1 MKQITLSEQIIQEIR
16 QKGKKRLI
24 WSIVKTLLVYGI
36 GLTALF
42 LTGGQSDLFNPTDS
56 PIWFWSVFAIILIFP
71 IWKFQIYKAFRF
83 AFRGEVVELEN
94 TTRLGGKKGEIEG
107 YIRKGDISEMGRI
120 DVCVVTIKTA
130 NGSTRKYEFLRE
142 DAQFARAYYQQGDS
156 VFVPAF
162 AEYPFNESREVEK
175 SFCLY
180 CGRMGDEHETNCPN
194 CGVPFVKKE
203 EKENA

>member
-1 MKQITLSEQIIQEIR
+1 MKQTLLSEQIIQEIL
-16 QKGKKRLI
+16 QKGKKKLI

-42 LTGGQSDLFNPTDS
+42 LIGGQSDLFNPTAS

-94 TTRLGGKKGEIEG
+94 TTRLGGKKGDVGG
-107 YIRKGDISEMGRI
+107 YVDGLNRSDMGRI
-120 DVCVVTIKTA
+120 DVCILTVKSTD
-130 NGSTRKYEFLRE
+130 GSTRKYEFLRE
-142 DAQFARAYYQQGDS
+142 VAQFARKYYQQGDS

-162 AEYPFNESREVEK
+162 AAYPFNESREVEK
-175 SFCLY
+175 NFCLY